1 MKKKIAIV
9 TIQSTN
15 FGNRL
20 QNYALQEVLLSLGYS
35 VETLKRVPPTS
46 NMDKVK
52 LLPREVIQY
61 ILNTKASKF
70 KKFNKFIIFSKQYVY
85 KDRVSDNL
93 KNMYDYF
100 IAGSDQIWNP
110 YFEIIN
116 TIDFLTFAKPD
127 QKIAYAASFGVSN
140 LPVNKID
147 EYKKY
152 LSDFRSISVRE
163 VSGANIIRNLL
174 QIDVPVVLD
183 PTLLLT
189 AKQWQLVEK
198 KVKVPGK
205 YALIYLLGKNE
216 EKLKLIKDVLR
227 KQGIDVFL
235 DIKRKNKFNRDWE
248 IGPSEFLYLIHNAS
262 FIVTDSFHG
271 TVFSFLYHKP
281 VVILEREGV
290 DMFSRIE
297 TLLKLFDLDE
307 LKFDE
312 KNSNQFLNVNID
324 YSLIEQKL
332 DEKRKESLEYL
343 KNSFS

>member
-1 MKKKIAIV
+1 M
-9 TIQSTN
+9 
-15 FGNRL
+15 
-20 QNYALQEVLLSLGYS
+20 
-35 VETLKRVPPTS
+35 
-46 NMDKVK
+46 
-52 LLPREVIQY
+52 
-61 ILNTKASKF
+61 
-70 KKFNKFIIFSKQYVY
+70 
-85 KDRVSDNL
+85 
-93 KNMYDYF
+93 
-100 IAGSDQIWNP
+100 
-110 YFEIIN
+110 
-116 TIDFLTFAKPD
+116 
-127 QKIAYAASFGVSN
+127 
-140 LPVNKID
+140 
-147 EYKKY
+147 
-152 LSDFRSISVRE
+152 
-163 VSGANIIRNLL
+163 
-174 QIDVPVVLD
+174 
-183 PTLLLT
+183 
-189 AKQWQLVEK
+189 
-198 KVKVPGK
+198 
-205 YALIYLLGKNE
+205 GKNE